1 MPGFGGAAAGAGAA
15 LKLCKELLPF
25 PSVLNV
31 MEFNPL
37 PEANFFTSLAV
48 GPLTTKIISL
58 PLPISTRTLIVP
70 PAAFAAEVGAF

>member
-15 LKLCKELLPF
+15 LKLCNELFPL

-37 PEANFFTSLAV
+37 PADNFLTSAAV

-58 PLPISTRTLIVP
+58 PFPISTRILMVP
-70 PAAFAAEVGAF
+70 PAALAAEVGAF